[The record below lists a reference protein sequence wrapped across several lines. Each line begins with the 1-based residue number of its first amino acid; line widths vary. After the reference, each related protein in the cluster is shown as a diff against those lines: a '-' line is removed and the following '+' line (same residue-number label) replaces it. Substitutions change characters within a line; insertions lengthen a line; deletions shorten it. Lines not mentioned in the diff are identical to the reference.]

1 MSGPDP
7 AAGGRAERSQLG
19 WLAAGLTAIGGVTWW
34 ALGPRPLPLVLLG
47 LAGLA
52 GAGWVAHRA
61 MGRTVFLLF
70 TLVSLTLGRVVSW
83 AVVLVLYGLAIGVL
97 GSIFALFRMN
107 RLERDFAAC
116 RRKTTMLV
124 DVPLLDPAGFRRQ
137 S

>member
-7 AAGGRAERSQLG
+7 NPGAGAERAQLA
-19 WLAAGLTAIGGVTWW
+19 WLAVGLAAIGGALWW
-34 ALGPRPLPLVLLG
+34 TLGPRPFPLVLLG

-52 GAGWVAHRA
+52 GLGWLAYRA

-83 AVVLVLYGLAIGVL
+83 LVVLVLYALAIGVL
-97 GSIFALFRMN
+97 GSIFKLFGMN

-116 RRKTTMLV
+116 QRKTTMLV
-124 DVPLLDPAGFRRQ
+124 DVPPLDPAGFRRQ

>member
-1 MSGPDP
+1 VSGPDP
-7 AAGGRAERSQLG
+7 NPGARAERAQLA
-19 WLAAGLTAIGGVTWW
+19 WLAVGLTGLGGAFWW
-34 ALGPRPLPLVLLG
+34 AFGPRPFPLVLLG
-47 LAGLA
+47 LAALA
-52 GAGWVAHRA
+52 GLGWLAYRA

-83 AVVLVLYGLAIGVL
+83 AVLLVLYAVAIGLL
-97 GSIFALFRMN
+97 GSIFKLFGMN

-124 DVPLLDPAGFRRQ
+124 DVPPLDPAGFRRQ